1 MSESGEG
8 ATTMGERDD
17 RRQDKEGTDE
27 RPKHRTVAE
36 WTTLAISA
44 VVVLALV
51 GAALAEI
58 FLRDDPSGPVIS
70 IEVAMDRA
78 EVRDGVTY
86 IPYEVRNDG
95 ADAAIDIVA
104 IVEFSQGE
112 QVVEETTIDIALL
125 ASHGMAE
132 GEVVTT
138 LDLTAHTVE
147 ARIGGLQRP

>member
-1 MSESGEG
+1 
-8 ATTMGERDD
+8 MGKRDD
-17 RRQDKEGTDE
+17 RRSGGEDQGE

-58 FLRDDPSGPVIS
+58 FLRDDPSGPVVS
-70 IEVAMDRA
+70 IEVAVDRA
-78 EVRDGVTY
+78 EVREGLTY

-95 ADAAIDIVA
+95 ADAATDIVA
-104 IVEFSQGE
+104 LVEFLQGE

-125 ASHGMAE
+125 ASHDVAE

-138 LDLTAHTVE
+138 LDLASHTVE
-147 ARIGGLQRP
+147 ARISALQLP